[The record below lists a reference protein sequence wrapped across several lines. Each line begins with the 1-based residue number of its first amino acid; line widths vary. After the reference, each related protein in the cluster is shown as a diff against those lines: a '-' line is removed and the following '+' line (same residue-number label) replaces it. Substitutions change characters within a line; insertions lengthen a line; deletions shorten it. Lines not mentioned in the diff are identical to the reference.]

1 MNTYVLFL
9 RGINIGGKNKIQMS
23 VLKDGLIELAFS
35 NVYTYI
41 NSGNVLFTT
50 DENNRNHII
59 SRIHQ
64 MIMYNFNLDITM
76 ALLSIDE
83 LKSAILHAPSWWDDD
98 NKDIYHTIIF
108 LIGDM
113 TVDKVYR
120 VMKEPLEGLEQ
131 AAHYQNV
138 IYWSAVLKT
147 YNKSRWSK
155 IASSTVNHFVT
166 IRTSNTVKKL
176 IERSDQIKG

>member
-1 MNTYVLFL
+1 
-9 RGINIGGKNKIQMS
+9 
-23 VLKDGLIELAFS
+23 
-35 NVYTYI
+35 
-41 NSGNVLFTT
+41 
-50 DENNRNHII
+50 
-59 SRIHQ
+59 
-64 MIMYNFNLDITM
+64 MIMDKFSLDISM
-76 ALLSIDE
+76 ALLTIDE
-83 LKSAILHAPSWWDDD
+83 LKRAVIHAPSWWKDD
-98 NKDIYHTIIF
+98 NKEIYHTIIF

-113 TVDKVYR
+113 TVYKIYQ

-131 AAHYQNV
+131 VAHYQNV

-155 IASSTVNHFVT
+155 IASLTVNHFVT